1 MEQERRQ
8 TGAAAA
14 AIAELNTWEAIKK
27 SKLKQAKAKL
37 AGDRSETSFGS
48 GYRMTRTKII
58 GLFWQE
64 ILSIL

>member
-27 SKLKQAKAKL
+27 SKLKQKDY
-37 AGDRSETSFGS
+37 G
-48 GYRMTRTKII
+48 KIPYDI
-58 GLFWQE
+58 TTPDPLKING
-64 ILSIL
+64 SILLAVVGCD